1 MTEGSIVPHLASFAV
16 PLMFGNLFQ
25 QLYNAVDTWV
35 VGNYVSN
42 EAFSA
47 IGTISP
53 IIMVVIGFFIGIS
66 SGISVVVSQYFGAK
80 EYGKVH
86 ETVHTSFLLTFLLG
100 IVLAFAGN
108 SLCTTFL
115 NLMQMPAQSFQFA
128 EEYLR
133 IYFFGILFQ
142 MLYNTGAGILRAV
155 GDSKRP
161 FYFLVVSAV
170 LNVILDLI
178 FVLKLGWGVAGVA
191 YATVVSQFVAAALTM
206 FALNRSKDCTRLT
219 FSALK
224 FETSMLKRIVKTGFP
239 TGLQLSITSLSN
251 IFVQSYINYFG
262 TDFMSGWAA
271 YMRIQPLVFLPLEA
285 IVLASSTFVGQNLGA
300 NQIKRAKKGVTVAFV
315 MALAST
321 LLISIPCMVFA
332 PKIIAFFN
340 GKREVI
346 EYGALILRRLQ
357 SLYCLQ
363 CIMQVY
369 LGALRGTGNTRA
381 PLIIMLSTLVGF
393 RQLYLHLIVT
403 YSNTMTAVVMSH
415 PAGWMACSIV
425 TMIYYKRF
433 KFASY
438 RITGS

>member
-155 GDSKRP
+155 GDSKKALLFFGCIGCAECNLGSYIRP
-161 FYFLVVSAV
+161 QTWIGRGRRCLRH
-170 LNVILDLI
+170 
-178 FVLKLGWGVAGVA
+178 G
-191 YATVVSQFVAAALTM
+191 
-206 FALNRSKDCTRLT
+206 
-219 FSALK
+219 
-224 FETSMLKRIVKTGFP
+224 GFP
-239 TGLQLSITSLSN
+239 ICCG
-251 IFVQSYINYFG
+251 
-262 TDFMSGWAA
+262 
-271 YMRIQPLVFLPLEA
+271 
-285 IVLASSTFVGQNLGA
+285 SSDHVCAEQK
-300 NQIKRAKKGVTVAFV
+300 Q
-315 MALAST
+315 
-321 LLISIPCMVFA
+321 
-332 PKIIAFFN
+332 
-340 GKREVI
+340 
-346 EYGALILRRLQ
+346 RL
-357 SLYCLQ
+357 YPPYLQ
-363 CIMQVY
+363 CPEI
-369 LGALRGTGNTRA
+369 
-381 PLIIMLSTLVGF
+381 
-393 RQLYLHLIVT
+393 
-403 YSNTMTAVVMSH
+403 
-415 PAGWMACSIV
+415 
-425 TMIYYKRF
+425 
-433 KFASY
+433 
-438 RITGS
+438 

>member
-178 FVLKLGWGVAGVA
+178 FVLKLGWGVAGRC
-191 YATVVSQFVAAALTM
+191 L
-206 FALNRSKDCTRLT
+206 RHG
-219 FSALK
+219 
-224 FETSMLKRIVKTGFP
+224 GFP
-239 TGLQLSITSLSN
+239 ICCGSSDHVCAEQKQRT
-251 IFVQSYINYFG
+251 VP
-262 TDFMSGWAA
+262 A
-271 YMRIQPLVFLPLEA
+271 LPS
-285 IVLASSTFVGQNLGA
+285 V
-300 NQIKRAKKGVTVAFV
+300 
-315 MALAST
+315 
-321 LLISIPCMVFA
+321 P
-332 PKIIAFFN
+332 
-340 GKREVI
+340 
-346 EYGALILRRLQ
+346 
-357 SLYCLQ
+357 
-363 CIMQVY
+363 
-369 LGALRGTGNTRA
+369 
-381 PLIIMLSTLVGF
+381 
-393 RQLYLHLIVT
+393 
-403 YSNTMTAVVMSH
+403 
-415 PAGWMACSIV
+415 
-425 TMIYYKRF
+425 
-433 KFASY
+433 
-438 RITGS
+438 